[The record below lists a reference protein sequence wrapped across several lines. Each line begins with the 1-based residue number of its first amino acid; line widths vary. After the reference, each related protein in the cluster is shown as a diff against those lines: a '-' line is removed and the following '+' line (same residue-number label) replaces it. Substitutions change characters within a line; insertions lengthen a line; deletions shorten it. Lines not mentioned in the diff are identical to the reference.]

1 MLPDDLG
8 RRVTF
13 DSLAANVPASH
24 HTGRIQHV
32 QRVVGYGLNQKS
44 EITFGFEE
52 IPFLLLIFL
61 EHPTARLRGANAQ
74 GTNWFQKNQSF

>member
-1 MLPDDLG
+1 
-8 RRVTF
+8 
-13 DSLAANVPASH
+13 
-24 HTGRIQHV
+24 
-32 QRVVGYGLNQKS
+32 VVGHAFNQKS

-74 GTNWFQKNQSF
+74 STNWFQKNQSF